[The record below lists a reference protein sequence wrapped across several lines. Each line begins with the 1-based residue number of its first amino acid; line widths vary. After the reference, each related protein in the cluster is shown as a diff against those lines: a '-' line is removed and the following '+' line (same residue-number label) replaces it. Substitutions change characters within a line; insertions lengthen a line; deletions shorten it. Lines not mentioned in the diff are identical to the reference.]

1 MAGKRIRLML
11 VSRTSLL
18 LHRSL
23 AMVVMF
29 FLACSIPASVQ
40 AQNLF
45 APVRQVNDRIIT
57 NFDVEQRMS
66 FMTILNAG
74 AADMRAEAL
83 TRLTQEAVQ
92 RDFARRLNL
101 RVDRDEL
108 AEGMSEFAARA
119 DLSAEEFVTA
129 LAANGV
135 ERESFEGFVE
145 AGLLWRK
152 VVARQFPQLISVTDA
167 DLARTRDIV
176 AIVGRERVL
185 LSEIFL
191 PTDPQFAEPVAQIM
205 DLIAAADGN
214 VEEFSSIAREFSLA
228 GSRDQGGRLP
238 DWVPIENLPGQIAG
252 LLSAASPGQIIGPI
266 EMSPEAIAYF
276 QLRARDSSRDIP
288 ADRVKLSYK
297 RLSLPD
303 AGSEATRQLVQRIMT
318 ETRSCPELGRF
329 ARGLPETALVEREG
343 LVNEIPQIDA
353 VELARLDQNQISANA
368 TEGGRQIILMLCSRE
383 LEFEDAPSDARLRD
397 IVFDRRLNAMSE
409 VKLQELVADADIRD
423 F

>member
-1 MAGKRIRLML
+1 
-11 VSRTSLL
+11 
-18 LHRSL
+18 
-23 AMVVMF
+23 MVT
-29 FLACSIPASVQ
+29 LCLGCSIPASVQ

-145 AGLLWRK
+145 SGLLWRK

-167 DLARTRDIV
+167 DLERTRDIV

-238 DWVPIENLPGQIAG
+238 DWVPIENLPGQISG
-252 LLSAASPGQIIGPI
+252 LLSAVGPGQIIGPI

-288 ADRVKLSYK
+288 ADRVKLRYK

-303 AGSEATRQLVQRIMT
+303 AGNETTRQLVQRIMA
-318 ETRSCPELGRF
+318 EARSCPELGRF
-329 ARGLPETALVEREG
+329 AQGLPETALVEQEG

-353 VELARLDQNQISANA
+353 VELARLDPNQISAGA
-368 TEGGRQIILMLCSRE
+368 TDGGRQILLMLCARE

-409 VKLQELVADADIRD
+409 VKLQELLADADIRD